1 MPTPLFSK
9 KMSIL
14 IDAST
19 IVMASDYDLAI
30 DKDMIDIV
38 YLNSTGWKT
47 SVPDMT
53 GWRVTFNGFVT
64 NTSTRTSAT
73 VDFDH
78 LVAKLTTVPDVSVL
92 ITLLPDVSSQIYY
105 KGVGYLKSLSTKG
118 TAGSA
123 VTFSGEIQGIDNLYT
138 ATR

>member
-1 MPTPLFSK
+1 MPNPLFSK
-9 KMSIL
+9 KMSIQL
-14 IDAST
+14 DGST

-53 GWRVTFNGFVT
+53 GWRVTFSGFVT
-64 NTSTRTSAT
+64 NTSTREANKL
-73 VDFDH
+73 DFDH
-78 LVAKLTTVPDVSVL
+78 IVTKMINTDSSVL

-105 KGVGYLKSLSTKG
+105 KGVGYVKSLSTKG
-118 TAGSA
+118 GAGSA
-123 VTFSGEIQGIDNLYT
+123 VTFNGEVQGIDALT
-138 ATR
+138 VFTR